1 MSIEICGQ
9 DEKKCLI
16 DTLQKARYFEIL
28 MYKENGQDI
37 KLKRKHD
44 SDDSDNSDNDD
55 KSGTYHWYWV
65 MKEQQKIRD
74 ELTVEKL
81 GNFKNCQLLPS
92 SFGDKTKILIL
103 FENLLVEIVADKKTC
118 NKLNDFKY
126 NHFT

>member
-1 MSIEICGQ
+1 MSIEICEQ
-9 DEKKCLI
+9 DEKKYLL

-44 SDDSDNSDNDD
+44 SDDSDNSDDSDVNHD
-55 KSGTYHWYWV
+55 TYHWYWV

-74 ELTVEKL
+74 GLTVEKL
-81 GNFKNCQLLPS
+81 GIFKNCQILPS

-103 FENLLVEIVADKKTC
+103 FENLLVEIVADKETC
-118 NKLNDFKY
+118 KKLNDFKY
-126 NHFT
+126 N

>member
-1 MSIEICGQ
+1 MSLKIC
-9 DEKKCLI
+9 DEKKHLI

-37 KLKRKHD
+37 KLKRKHE

-55 KSGTYHWYWV
+55 KPDTYHWYWV

-81 GNFKNCQLLPS
+81 GIFKNCQLLPS

-103 FENLLVEIVADKKTC
+103 FENLLVEIVADKETC
-118 NKLNDFKY
+118 ERLNAFNY
-126 NHFT
+126 N